1 MLPLIKIQG
10 IFTFCGY
17 GIFISTTVISQD
29 RPHYIDS
36 SLRDLDSIKIT
47 ENFKNLYIYIYMYVY
62 IYITHTHIYI
72 MAVSYHFQEFLWKF
86 KTIL

>member
-10 IFTFCGY
+10 IFTFCGN

-36 SLRDLDSIKIT
+36 SLRDLDAIKIT
-47 ENFKNLYIYIYMYVY
+47 EYFKNLYIYIYNTHTY
-62 IYITHTHIYI
+62 IYYGYKLPF
-72 MAVSYHFQEFLWKF
+72 SR
-86 KTIL
+86 ILMEV